1 MATFNVD
8 IGNTSVIPDEFVG
21 NEIHFNLTGEKQT
34 AVLQVWLI

>member
-8 IGNTSVIPDEFVG
+8 IGNTPVTPNEFVD

-34 AVLQVWLI
+34 IVDTGGK